1 VDYQETYASEL
12 IRLRMAMLAVVPEA
26 AKEETPVSLHN
37 PGNSGGITEIS
48 YEFHQMIALYR
59 IKLRGL
65 GQLTGP
71 LTQDEIIQLNDRH
84 IAPKQP

>member
-37 PGNSGGITEIS
+37 PGNSGGITEIRAFS
-48 YEFHQMIALYR
+48 
-59 IKLRGL
+59 IKVYS
-65 GQLTGP
+65 
-71 LTQDEIIQLNDRH
+71 
-84 IAPKQP
+84 